1 MKTQLVIGALALGA
15 AAVTFANPG
24 AAKKTHDVPAAKN
37 GGTVVGLCDGQTSVE
52 IQGEMTREK
61 SQAAADTLMA
71 EWKKKHPKARW
82 DVADSGGATGKQ
94 GNAGAPVG
102 HVPSS
107 QADTYGGYTDRDA
120 MLWAEETNRFIAE
133 GNRIFHDA
141 KALGGT
147 VSMSCDMC
155 HPNGANTHPETYPKF
170 QVQLG
175 RVALLRDMINWCIEN
190 PVKGKPMT
198 DDDPRLRALEAY
210 ILAQRKGVPLEY
222 GKH

>member
-1 MKTQLVIGALALGA
+1 MKSYLVIGALAVGA
-15 AAVTFANPG
+15 AAVTFANPV
-24 AAKKTHDVPAAKN
+24 AKHDVPPAKH
-37 GGTVVGLCDGQTSVE
+37 GGTVVELCDGQTSVE

-61 SQAAADTLMA
+61 AKAASDQLMA

-102 HVPSS
+102 HQPAS
-107 QADTYGGYTDRDA
+107 QADTYGGYTSRDQ
-120 MLWAEETNRFIAE
+120 MLWDEETKKFIEE

-155 HPNGANTHPETYPKF
+155 HPNGSNTHPETYPKF

-198 DDDPRLRALEAY
+198 DDDPKLRALEAY
-210 ILAQRKGVPLEY
+210 ILAQRKGTALDY